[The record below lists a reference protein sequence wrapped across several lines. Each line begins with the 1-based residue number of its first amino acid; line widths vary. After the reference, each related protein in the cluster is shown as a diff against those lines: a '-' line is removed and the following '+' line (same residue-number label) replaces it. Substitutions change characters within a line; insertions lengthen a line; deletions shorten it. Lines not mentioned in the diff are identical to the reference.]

1 VGSVKLFAGY
11 DAAEGDMTI
20 RGLHPGRTSAQGLSA
35 SLQGRHDA
43 DVDTVMSAYLDP
55 NDVPAGG
62 NGFLL
67 REVLRHDLGF
77 KGFVFSGA
85 TAVRRTPLFAPCP
98 PA

>member
-1 VGSVKLFAGY
+1 
-11 DAAEGDMTI
+11 
-20 RGLHPGRTSAQGLSA
+20 
-35 SLQGRHDA
+35 
-43 DVDTVMSAYLDP
+43 MSAYLDP